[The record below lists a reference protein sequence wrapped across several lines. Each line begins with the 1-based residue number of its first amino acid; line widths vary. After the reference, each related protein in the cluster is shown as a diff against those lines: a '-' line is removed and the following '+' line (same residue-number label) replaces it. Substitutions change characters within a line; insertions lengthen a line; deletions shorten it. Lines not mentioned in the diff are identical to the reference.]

1 MQIQFPIIFMD
12 FYTTLQEQSQS
23 NFTKDMQN
31 LKTRHR
37 NSLERAFV
45 GLFLSSLPS
54 FLFLNPNTPLPT
66 CFSFLLFFF
75 YLLRKRTRHETA
87 LQSLYSQLPSSHDI
101 GGNTNQV
108 RSEVMLARRDMAPL
122 CAFSQLSQT
131 IGFQTATQR
140 KLRAQRFSL
149 R

>member
-37 NSLERAFV
+37 NSLETAFV

-75 YLLRKRTRHETA
+75 SISSGRERDTKQLLSHCIDSCRVLMTLEATQIKCA
-87 LQSLYSQLPSSHDI
+87 LKSCLPGATWHHFVPFPSSPRPLVSKQQHKE
-101 GGNTNQV
+101 N
-108 RSEVMLARRDMAPL
+108 SEHKDFL
-122 CAFSQLSQT
+122 
-131 IGFQTATQR
+131 
-140 KLRAQRFSL
+140 
-149 R
+149 